1 MFPLD
6 GRSYNGENNEQRT
19 RRLTMTAQ
27 KEKAYDTSFDDFIA
41 FPIHKLVSVFESPQD
56 ADAAVEELK
65 ANGFSEDDIEA
76 VCGLEGERR
85 MDLAGTKHGFAG
97 MVLRNFQ
104 HIGPDRTYLERYEKH
119 LRDGHCIVIV
129 NVKSKL
135 RKERAA
141 RILHHHTDERVT
153 YFGTLSTTEIR

>member
-1 MFPLD
+1 
-6 GRSYNGENNEQRT
+6 
-19 RRLTMTAQ
+19 MTAHTR
-27 KEKAYDTSFDDFIA
+27 KEHNASFDDFIA
-41 FPIHKLVSVFESPQD
+41 FPIHKLVSVFESPHD
-56 ADAAVEELK
+56 ADAAVEELTS
-65 ANGFSEDDIEA
+65 NGFSEDDIEA

-85 MDLAGTKHGFAG
+85 MDFAGTKHGFAG

-119 LRDGHCIVIV
+119 LHDGHCIVIV

-153 YFGTLSTTEIR
+153 YFGALSATEIR